1 MGAAGWMAFGQTEIR
16 LIATIRVDHATKDGA
31 QIPSPVGATIF
42 AHPFRMRAKASPKR
56 VSLPP
61 LRGRVAPEGG
71 RERGATVQNEAVA
84 LMKAACRPKAG
95 FPSPDP
101 A

>member
-61 LRGRVAPEGG
+61 LRGEGEPRCLSCLLPTSMGESASPHG
-71 RERGATVQNEAVA
+71 RGGAWWLAQTGERT
-84 LMKAACRPKAG
+84 
-95 FPSPDP
+95 S
-101 A
+101 